1 MARNKKTKKTKKS
14 SKIRYAVVG
23 LGHIAQAAM
32 LPAFARAGN
41 SEIGALV
48 SGDAKKRDALGKR
61 YKVAGVYDYDDF
73 EQCIEREA
81 IDAVYIAT
89 PNTEHLELVETAAR
103 LGVHVLC
110 EKPLGVT
117 EGECRRMIDACAR
130 GGVQLMTAYRLHFDP
145 ANLRALEV
153 VKSGEIGEP
162 RLFTSSFSYQIQDE
176 DNIRLQA
183 ELGGGPLH
191 DIGIYCINAAR
202 SLFQANPV
210 EVHGWMIKSGDRR
223 FREVEETV
231 MGLLRFPGD
240 RIAKFTCSFGLAT
253 TSWYELVGTKG
264 SVRLDAAYEYAAPTE
279 VTVTVDEK
287 ARTRTFAK
295 RDQFAAEL
303 VYFSD
308 CIRRGKQPEPSG
320 LEGLADV
327 RVISAI
333 LQSIRRN
340 RPIKIKPVAAVRHP
354 KPRQRI
360 KRPPVPRKPKLVRAT
375 SASGS

>member
-1 MARNKKTKKTKKS
+1 MARNNKTNKS

-23 LGHIAQAAM
+23 LGHISQAAM

-48 SGDAKKRDALGKR
+48 SGDSKKRDALGLR
-61 YKVAGVYDYDDF
+61 YKVAGVYDYEDF

-81 IDAVYIAT
+81 IDAVYVAT
-89 PNTEHLELVETAAR
+89 PNTEHLELVETAGR

-110 EKPLGVT
+110 EKPLGVN
-117 EGECRRMIDACAR
+117 EGECRRMIEACAR
-130 GGVQLMTAYRLHFDP
+130 GRVHLMTAYRLHFDP

-153 VKSGEIGEP
+153 VKSGKIGEA

-202 SLFQANPV
+202 SLFQANPI
-210 EVHGWMIKSGDRR
+210 EVHGWMSKSGDTR
-223 FREVEETV
+223 FREVEEMVT
-231 MGLLRFPGD
+231 GLLRFPGD

-253 TSWYELVGTKG
+253 TSWYELAGTKG
-264 SVRLDAAYEYAAPTE
+264 TISLDQAYEYTEPTE
-279 VTVTVDEK
+279 VTVTVNEK
-287 ARTRTFAK
+287 AKTRTFAK

-308 CIRRGKQPEPSG
+308 CIRRGREPEPSG
-320 LEGLADV
+320 WEGLADV
-327 RVISAI
+327 RVIDAL

-340 RPIKIKPVAAVRHP
+340 RPVKVDPVKAVRHP
-354 KPRQRI
+354 SPRQQI
-360 KRPPVPRKPKLVRAT
+360 KRPPVRRKPKLVKAK
-375 SASGS
+375 SASG